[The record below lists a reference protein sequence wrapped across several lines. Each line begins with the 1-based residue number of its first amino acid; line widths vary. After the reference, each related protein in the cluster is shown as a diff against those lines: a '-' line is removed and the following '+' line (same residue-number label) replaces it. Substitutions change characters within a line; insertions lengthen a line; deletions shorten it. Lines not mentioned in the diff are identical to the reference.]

1 MRRNWERERG
11 GDEEGT
17 YPPALPKWE
26 GAGRVM
32 SLLTFHS
39 KATFVSGGFGFS
51 PLGETGEGFSC
62 FALQSRHAD

>member
-1 MRRNWERERG
+1 MVGKEKG
-11 GDEEGT
+11 EEMSMGPI
-17 YPPALPKWE
+17 PPPFPNGK

-32 SLLTFHS
+32 GLVIFHS